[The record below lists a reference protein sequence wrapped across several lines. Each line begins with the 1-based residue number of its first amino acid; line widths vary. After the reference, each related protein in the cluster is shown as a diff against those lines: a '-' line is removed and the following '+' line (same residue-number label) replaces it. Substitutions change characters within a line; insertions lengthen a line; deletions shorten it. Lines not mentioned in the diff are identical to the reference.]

1 MREMNAGSRTYSIK
15 DLENFCG
22 IKAHTIRMWEKRYG
36 ILTPERSDSNIRHYT
51 EEELKKLIT
60 VSILNRNGMKISKIA
75 RLNDGELLR
84 EVLKNGTG
92 DETSD
97 GTFRP
102 GELIMSAL
110 RFSEEEFREKLGHFV
125 REKGLTDAYLQV
137 LHPLMQ
143 KARVLWLTDCISKPQ
158 EQFIRHVIRTILIS
172 EEISVNNKL
181 SGGIAAVINLGDNE
195 IENNL
200 VFLKYL
206 LRKRGFD
213 VVYTEGTLSTDDI
226 RGIHSVRPFSVL
238 AVNLPASEPDEE
250 VRAFCNSLAKE
261 LDLKRVLV
269 LGRYDTNGSWSNGR
283 TEAVCSPA
291 GLTEWADSL
300 LKFR

>member
-1 MREMNAGSRTYSIK
+1 MNAGSRTYSIK

-36 ILTPERSDSNIRHYT
+36 ILTPDRSDSNIRYYT
-51 EEELKKLIT
+51 EEEMKKLIT
-60 VSILNRNGMKISKIA
+60 VSILNRNGLKISKIA
-75 RLNDGELLR
+75 RLNDSELLR

-110 RFSEEEFREKLGHFV
+110 KFSEEEFREKLTGYV
-125 REKGLTDAYLQV
+125 RNQGLTEAYLQV
-137 LHPLMQ
+137 FHPLMQ

-172 EEISVNNKL
+172 EEITLENTLN
-181 SGGIAAVINLGDNE
+181 GRRAAIINLGDNE
-195 IENNL
+195 SENNL

-206 LRKRGFD
+206 LKSRGYE
-213 VVYTEGTLSTDDI
+213 VVYTEGTLSADDI
-226 RGIHSVRPFSVL
+226 RGIHSVRPFTVL
-238 AVNLPASEPDEE
+238 AVNLPASEPDDE
-250 VRAFCNSLAKE
+250 VRGFCSEVAKE
-261 LDLKRVLV
+261 LELKRVLV
-269 LGRYDTNGSWSNGR
+269 LGRYASNGSWSNGK

-300 LKFR
+300 

>member
-36 ILTPERSDSNIRHYT
+36 VLTPDRSDSNIRYYT

-75 RLNDGELLR
+75 RLNDSELLR
-84 EVLKNGTG
+84 EVLKNGSG

-110 RFSEEEFREKLGHFV
+110 KFSEEEFREKLTQFV
-125 REKGLTDAYLQV
+125 RNQGLTEAYLQV
-137 LHPLMQ
+137 FHPLMQ

-172 EEISVNNKL
+172 EEINVENTLN
-181 SGGIAAVINLGDNE
+181 GRRAAIINLGDNE
-195 IENNL
+195 SENNL
-200 VFLKYL
+200 VFIKYL
-206 LRKRGFD
+206 LKSRGYD
-213 VVYTEGTLSTDDI
+213 VVYTEGTLSADDI
-226 RGIHSVRPFSVL
+226 RGIHSVRPFTVL
-238 AVNLPASEPDEE
+238 AVNLPASEPDDE
-250 VRAFCNSLAKE
+250 VRGFCSEMVKE
-261 LDLKRVLV
+261 LELKRVLV
-269 LGRYDTNGSWSNGR
+269 LGRYASNGSWSNGK

-300 LKFR
+300 

>member
-1 MREMNAGSRTYSIK
+1 MNAGSRTYSIK

-75 RLNDGELLR
+75 RLNDSELLR
-84 EVLKNGTG
+84 EVLKNGPG
-92 DETSD
+92 DESGD
-97 GTFRP
+97 GTFKP

-110 RFSEEEFREKLGHFV
+110 RFSEEEFREKLSNYV
-125 REKGLTDAYLQV
+125 SEMGLTDAYLQV
-137 LHPLMQ
+137 FHPLTQ

-172 EEISVNNKL
+172 QEMAVENNL
-181 SGGIAAVINLGDNE
+181 SGGSAAIINLGDTE
-195 IENNL
+195 VENNL

-213 VVYTEGTLSTDDI
+213 VVYTEGTLSADDI
-226 RGIHSVRPFSVL
+226 RGIHSVRPFTIL

-250 VRAFCNSLAKE
+250 VRTFCNSLARE
-261 LDLKRVLV
+261 LGLKRVLV
-269 LGRYDTNGSWSNGR
+269 LGRYDTSGSWSNGK

-300 LKFR
+300 S

>member
-75 RLNDGELLR
+75 RLSDSELLR

-97 GTFRP
+97 GTFKP

-110 RFSEEEFREKLGHFV
+110 RFSEEEFRKKLSNFI

-137 LHPLMQ
+137 FHPLMQ
-143 KARVLWLTDCISKPQ
+143 KAKVLWLTDCISKPQ

-172 EEISVNNKL
+172 EEISVGNNL
-181 SGGIAAVINLGDNE
+181 NGGSAAIINLGDTE

-213 VVYTEGTLSTDDI
+213 VVYTEGTLSADDI
-226 RGIHSVRPFSVL
+226 RGIHSVRPFKVL
-238 AVNLPASEPDEE
+238 AVNLPASEPDDE
-250 VRAFCNSLAKE
+250 VRALCNALSKE
-261 LDLKRVLV
+261 LELKRVLV
-269 LGRYDTNGSWSNGR
+269 LGRYDSSGSWSNGN
-283 TEAVCSPA
+283 TQAVCSPA

-300 LKFR
+300 

>member
-1 MREMNAGSRTYSIK
+1 MNAGSRTYSIK

-36 ILTPERSDSNIRHYT
+36 ILTPDRSDSNIRYYT
-51 EEELKKLIT
+51 EEEMKKLIT
-60 VSILNRNGMKISKIA
+60 VSILNRNGLKISKIA
-75 RLNDGELLR
+75 RLNDSELLR

-92 DETSD
+92 DDTSD

-110 RFSEEEFREKLGHFV
+110 KFSEEEFREKLTGYV
-125 REKGLTDAYLQV
+125 RNQGLTEAYLQV
-137 LHPLMQ
+137 FHPLMQ

-172 EEISVNNKL
+172 EEITVENTLN
-181 SGGIAAVINLGDNE
+181 GRRAAIINLGDNE
-195 IENNL
+195 SENNL

-206 LRKRGFD
+206 LKSRGYE
-213 VVYTEGTLSTDDI
+213 VVYTEGTISADDI
-226 RGIHSVRPFSVL
+226 RGIHSVRPFTVL
-238 AVNLPASEPDEE
+238 AVNLPASEPDDE
-250 VRAFCNSLAKE
+250 VRGFCSEVAKE
-261 LDLKRVLV
+261 LELKRVLV
-269 LGRYDTNGSWSNGR
+269 LGRYASNGSWSNGK

-300 LKFR
+300 

>member
-36 ILTPERSDSNIRHYT
+36 ILSPERSDSNIRHYT

-60 VSILNRNGMKISKIA
+60 VSILNRKGMKISKIA
-75 RLNDGELLR
+75 KLNDSELLR

-110 RFSEEEFREKLGHFV
+110 RFSEEEFREKLGYFV

-137 LHPLMQ
+137 FHPLMQ
-143 KARVLWLTDCISKPQ
+143 KARVLWLTDCISRPQ

-172 EEISVNNKL
+172 EEISVDNNL
-181 SGGIAAVINLGDNE
+181 NSGSAAIINLGHTE

-206 LRKRGFD
+206 LRKRGYD
-213 VVYTEGTLSTDDI
+213 VVYTEGTLSADDI
-226 RGIHSVRPFSVL
+226 RGIHSVKPFKVL
-238 AVNLPASEPDEE
+238 AVNLPASEPDDE
-250 VRAFCNSLAKE
+250 VRTFCNALAKE
-261 LDLKRVLV
+261 LELQRVLV
-269 LGRYDTNGSWSNGR
+269 LGRYDSSGSWSNGN

-300 LKFR
+300 K

>member
-60 VSILNRNGMKISKIA
+60 VSILNRNGLKISKIA
-75 RLNDGELLR
+75 RLNDSELLR
-84 EVLKNGTG
+84 EVLRTGTG
-92 DETSD
+92 DEGSD
-97 GTFRP
+97 GTFKP

-110 RFSEEEFREKLGHFV
+110 RFSEEEFRDKLSQFV
-125 REKGLTDAYLQV
+125 RDKGLADAYLQV
-137 LHPLMQ
+137 FYPLMQ
-143 KARVLWLTDCISKPQ
+143 KARALWLTDCISKPQ
-158 EQFIRHVIRTILIS
+158 EQFIRHVIRTILIAEDMTH
-172 EEISVNNKL
+172 EEHTTGQS
-181 SGGIAAVINLGDNE
+181 AAIINLGDTE
-195 IENNL
+195 SENNL

-213 VVYTEGTLSTDDI
+213 VVYTEGTLSAEDI

-238 AVNLPASEPDEE
+238 ALNLPASEPDEE
-250 VRAFCNSLAKE
+250 VRGFCGEMAKE
-261 LDLKRVLV
+261 LDLKKVLV
-269 LGRYDTNGSWSNGR
+269 LGRYDSNGTWSNGK
-283 TEAVCSPA
+283 TKAVCSPA
-291 GLTEWADSL
+291 GLSEWANSL
-300 LKFR
+300 

>member
-75 RLNDGELLR
+75 RLNDSEMLR
-84 EVLKNGTG
+84 EVLKNGSG
-92 DETSD
+92 DESSD
-97 GTFRP
+97 GTFKP

-110 RFSEEEFREKLGHFV
+110 RFSEEEFRDKLSHFV
-125 REKGLTDAYLQV
+125 SEKGLTDAYLQV
-137 LHPLMQ
+137 FHPLMQ
-143 KARVLWLTDCISKPQ
+143 KAKVLWLTDCISRPQ

-172 EEISVNNKL
+172 EEISVDNNL
-181 SGGIAAVINLGDNE
+181 NRGITAIINLGDNE
-195 IENNL
+195 VENNL

-206 LRKRGFD
+206 LRKRGYE
-213 VVYTEGTLSTDDI
+213 VVYTEGTLSADDI
-226 RGIHSVRPFSVL
+226 RGIHSVRPFRVL

-250 VRAFCNSLAKE
+250 VRSFCNGLAKE

-269 LGRYDTNGSWSNGR
+269 LGRYDTSGSWSNGK

-300 LKFR
+300 S

>member
-36 ILTPERSDSNIRHYT
+36 ILSPERSDSNIRHYT

-60 VSILNRNGMKISKIA
+60 VSILNRKGMNISKIA
-75 RLNDGELLR
+75 KLNDSELLR

-110 RFSEEEFREKLGHFV
+110 RFSEEEFREKLGYFV

-137 LHPLMQ
+137 FHPLMQ
-143 KARVLWLTDCISKPQ
+143 KARVLWLTDCISRPQ

-172 EEISVNNKL
+172 EEISVDNNL
-181 SGGIAAVINLGDNE
+181 NSGSAAIINLGHTE

-206 LRKRGFD
+206 LRKRGYD
-213 VVYTEGTLSTDDI
+213 VVYTEGTLSADDI
-226 RGIHSVRPFSVL
+226 RGIHSVKPFKVL
-238 AVNLPASEPDEE
+238 AVNLPASEPDDE
-250 VRAFCNSLAKE
+250 VRTFCNALAKE
-261 LDLKRVLV
+261 LELQRVLV
-269 LGRYDTNGSWSNGR
+269 LGRYDSSGSWSNGN

-300 LKFR
+300 K

>member
-1 MREMNAGSRTYSIK
+1 MNAGSRTYSIK

-60 VSILNRNGMKISKIA
+60 ISILNRNGMKISKIA
-75 RLNDGELLR
+75 QLTDSELLR
-84 EVLKNGTG
+84 EVLKSGAG
-92 DETSD
+92 DDAGD
-97 GTFRP
+97 GSFKP

-110 RFSEEEFREKLGHFV
+110 RFSEEEFREKLGQFV

-137 LHPLMQ
+137 FHPLMQ

-172 EEISVNNKL
+172 EDITHEVPVNGQ
-181 SGGIAAVINLGDNE
+181 SAAIINLGNTE
-195 IENNL
+195 SENNL

-206 LRKRGFD
+206 LRKKGFN
-213 VVYTEGTLSTDDI
+213 VVYTEETLSADDI
-226 RGIHSVRPFSVL
+226 RGIHSVRPFAVL
-238 AVNLPASEPDEE
+238 ALNLPASEPNDEI
-250 VRAFCNSLAKE
+250 RGFCSSMAKE
-261 LDLKRVLV
+261 LDLKQVLV
-269 LGRYDTNGSWSNGR
+269 LGRYDTSGSWSNGK
-283 TEAVCSPA
+283 TKAVCSPA
-291 GLTEWADSL
+291 GLAEWADNL
-300 LKFR
+300 

>member
-1 MREMNAGSRTYSIK
+1 MNAGSRTYSIK

-60 VSILNRNGMKISKIA
+60 ISILNRNGMKISKIA
-75 RLNDGELLR
+75 QLTDSELLR
-84 EVLKNGTG
+84 EVLKSGAG
-92 DETSD
+92 DDAGD
-97 GTFRP
+97 GSFKP

-110 RFSEEEFREKLGHFV
+110 RFSEEEFREKLGQFV

-137 LHPLMQ
+137 FHPLMQ

-172 EEISVNNKL
+172 EDITHEVPVNGQ
-181 SGGIAAVINLGDNE
+181 SAAIINLGNTE
-195 IENNL
+195 SENNL

-206 LRKRGFD
+206 LRKKGFN
-213 VVYTEGTLSTDDI
+213 VVYTEETLSADDI
-226 RGIHSVRPFSVL
+226 RGIHSVRPFAVL
-238 AVNLPASEPDEE
+238 ALNLPASEPNDEI
-250 VRAFCNSLAKE
+250 RGFCSSMAKE
-261 LDLKRVLV
+261 LDLKQVLV
-269 LGRYDTNGSWSNGR
+269 LGRHDTSGSWSNGK
-283 TEAVCSPA
+283 TKAVCSPA
-291 GLTEWADSL
+291 GLAEWADSL
-300 LKFR
+300 

>member
-1 MREMNAGSRTYSIK
+1 MNAGSRTYSIK

-36 ILTPERSDSNIRHYT
+36 ILTPDRSDSNIRYYT
-51 EEELKKLIT
+51 EEEMKKLIT
-60 VSILNRNGMKISKIA
+60 VSILNRNGLKISKIA
-75 RLNDGELLR
+75 RLNDSELLR
-84 EVLKNGTG
+84 EVLKNGGG

-110 RFSEEEFREKLGHFV
+110 KFSEEEFREKLTGYV
-125 REKGLTDAYLQV
+125 RNQGLTEAYLQV
-137 LHPLMQ
+137 FHPLMQ

-172 EEISVNNKL
+172 EEITVENTLN
-181 SGGIAAVINLGDNE
+181 GRRAAIINLGDNE
-195 IENNL
+195 SENNL

-206 LRKRGFD
+206 LKSRGYE
-213 VVYTEGTLSTDDI
+213 VVYTEGTLSADDI
-226 RGIHSVRPFSVL
+226 RGIHSVRPFTVL
-238 AVNLPASEPDEE
+238 AVNLPASEPDDE
-250 VRAFCNSLAKE
+250 VRGFCSEVAKE
-261 LDLKRVLV
+261 LELKRVLV
-269 LGRYDTNGSWSNGR
+269 LGRYASNGSWSNGK

-300 LKFR
+300 

>member
-1 MREMNAGSRTYSIK
+1 MNAGSRTYSIK

-36 ILTPERSDSNIRHYT
+36 ILTPDRSDSNIRYYT
-51 EEELKKLIT
+51 EEEMKKLIT
-60 VSILNRNGMKISKIA
+60 VSILNRNGLKISKIA
-75 RLNDGELLR
+75 RLNDSELLR
-84 EVLKNGTG
+84 EVLKNGGG

-110 RFSEEEFREKLGHFV
+110 KFSEEEFREKLTGYV
-125 REKGLTDAYLQV
+125 RNQGLTEAYLQV
-137 LHPLMQ
+137 FHPLMQ

-172 EEISVNNKL
+172 EEITVENTLN
-181 SGGIAAVINLGDNE
+181 GRRAAIINLGDNE
-195 IENNL
+195 SENNL

-206 LRKRGFD
+206 LKSRGYE
-213 VVYTEGTLSTDDI
+213 VVYTEGTISADDI
-226 RGIHSVRPFSVL
+226 RGIHSVRPFTVL
-238 AVNLPASEPDEE
+238 AVNLPASEPDDE
-250 VRAFCNSLAKE
+250 VRGFCSEVAKE
-261 LDLKRVLV
+261 LELKRVLV
-269 LGRYDTNGSWSNGR
+269 LGRYASNGSWSNGK

-300 LKFR
+300 

>member
-75 RLNDGELLR
+75 RLNDNELLR

-137 LHPLMQ
+137 FHPLMQ
-143 KARVLWLTDCISKPQ
+143 KARVLWLTDCISRPQ

-172 EEISVNNKL
+172 EEISVDNNL
-181 SGGIAAVINLGDNE
+181 SGGSAAIINLGHTE

-206 LRKRGFD
+206 LRKRGYD
-213 VVYTEGTLSTDDI
+213 VVYTEGTLSADDI
-226 RGIHSVRPFSVL
+226 RGIHSVKPFDVL
-238 AVNLPASEPDEE
+238 AVNLPASEPDDE
-250 VRAFCNSLAKE
+250 VRTFCSELARE
-261 LDLKRVLV
+261 LELKRVLV
-269 LGRYDTNGSWSNGR
+269 LGRYDSSGSWSNGN

-300 LKFR
+300 K

>member
-1 MREMNAGSRTYSIK
+1 MNAGSRTYSIK

-60 VSILNRNGMKISKIA
+60 ISILNRNGMKISKIA
-75 RLNDGELLR
+75 QLTDSELLR
-84 EVLKNGTG
+84 EVLKSGAG
-92 DETSD
+92 DDAGD
-97 GTFRP
+97 GSFKP

-110 RFSEEEFREKLGHFV
+110 RFSEEEFREKLGQFV

-137 LHPLMQ
+137 FHPLMQ

-172 EEISVNNKL
+172 EDITHEVPVNGQ
-181 SGGIAAVINLGDNE
+181 SAAIINLGNTE
-195 IENNL
+195 SENNL

-206 LRKRGFD
+206 LRKKGFN
-213 VVYTEGTLSTDDI
+213 VVYTEETLSADDI
-226 RGIHSVRPFSVL
+226 RGIHSVRPFAVL
-238 AVNLPASEPDEE
+238 ALNLPASEPNDEI
-250 VRAFCNSLAKE
+250 RGFCSSMAKE
-261 LDLKRVLV
+261 LDLKQVLV
-269 LGRYDTNGSWSNGR
+269 LGRYDTSGSWSNGK
-283 TEAVCSPA
+283 TKAVCSPA
-291 GLTEWADSL
+291 GLAEWADSL
-300 LKFR
+300 

>member
-36 ILTPERSDSNIRHYT
+36 ILTPERSDSNIRYYT

-75 RLNDGELLR
+75 RLNDSELLR

-110 RFSEEEFREKLGHFV
+110 KFSEEEFREKLTQFV
-125 REKGLTDAYLQV
+125 RDQGLTEAYLQV
-137 LHPLMQ
+137 FHPLMQ

-172 EEISVNNKL
+172 EEINVGKTLN
-181 SGGIAAVINLGDNE
+181 GHRAAIINLGTIE
-195 IENNL
+195 SENNL

-206 LRKRGFD
+206 LRSRGYD
-213 VVYTEGTLSTDDI
+213 VVYTEGTLSADDI
-226 RGIHSVRPFSVL
+226 RGIHSVRPFTVL
-238 AVNLPASEPDEE
+238 AVNLPASEPDDE
-250 VRAFCNSLAKE
+250 VRGFCSEMVKE
-261 LDLKRVLV
+261 LELKRVLV
-269 LGRYDTNGSWSNGR
+269 LGRYANNGSWSNGK

-300 LKFR
+300 

>member
-1 MREMNAGSRTYSIK
+1 MNAGSRTYSIK

-75 RLNDGELLR
+75 RLSDSELLR
-84 EVLKNGTG
+84 EVLRTGTG
-92 DETSD
+92 DEGSD
-97 GTFRP
+97 GTFKP

-110 RFSEEEFREKLGHFV
+110 RFSEEEFREKLSQFV

-137 LHPLMQ
+137 FHPLMQ
-143 KARVLWLTDCISKPQ
+143 KARALWLTDCISKPQ

-172 EEISVNNKL
+172 EDMSHEAMANGQS
-181 SGGIAAVINLGDNE
+181 AAIINLGDSE
-195 IENNL
+195 SENNL

-206 LRKRGFD
+206 MRKKGFE
-213 VVYTEGTLSTDDI
+213 VVYTEGTLSVEDI
-226 RGIHSVRPFSVL
+226 RGIHSVRPFTVL
-238 AVNLPASEPDEE
+238 ALNLPASEPDDE
-250 VRAFCNSLAKE
+250 VKGFCGEMARE
-261 LDLKRVLV
+261 LDLKKVLV
-269 LGRYDTNGSWSNGR
+269 LGRYDSSGTWSNGK
-283 TEAVCSPA
+283 TKAVCSPA
-291 GLTEWADSL
+291 GLAEWADSL
-300 LKFR
+300 